1 MTARMRPPSIDELI
15 DRAPF
20 PTLEHIAVK
29 GFETLQQQQRMTV
42 TEAAEEYTRIGSGGG
57 HSVKWSLK
65 KTPYLKEP
73 QDVLTS
79 LEFQGM
85 IFVGPARTGKT
96 VMSLNWLSHTV
107 KTDPADMLYIH
118 MDRENARKWSNG
130 DLKRYLEASTQIR
143 AEQFTRRQ
151 DDNTFDKEFKSGMR
165 FLLAY
170 PTASNLSGITVPRGW
185 LIDYDRMDD
194 NVEGEGNPFDLL
206 QMRTT
211 TFKRFGMTVA
221 ESSPNPN
228 KEIQD
233 PKWRAPPHSPH
244 EAPPIRGIFELYNR
258 GDRRRWYWCCPHCKE
273 AFEPDFKLLR
283 YPDTADIM
291 EAREQTYMLCPIYA
305 CGGILEPHM
314 KEELNEGAT
323 WVKDGMIWV
332 PAEKKIVERNGMKAA
347 RSSIASFWMKGPAA
361 AYQDWGQLVE
371 KYLRAVKALADTAD
385 DAPLRKTVTT
395 DQGSYYIPHS
405 RLSERSPEDLKT
417 NAEDWDSTEEE
428 PTVPLGVRFLIATVD
443 VQKAAFVV
451 QVHGFTAT
459 GDMVVIDGFKLR
471 LSNRLNAA
479 DEKLPIDPAA
489 FGEDWDVIKQQVI
502 LKTYPLADG
511 SGRRMRI
518 RATGGDSGGA
528 EGVTGHAYNF
538 WRKLKKEGEGLHRR
552 FCLVKGEHSKTAP
565 HARTTWPDS
574 NQKGNGKLAIAK
586 GDVPV
591 ILLNSNLM
599 KDRVSGMLARR
610 VQDDGE
616 DASSGGMLRYPDWMP
631 AWFYT
636 QMTTEI
642 RTEKGWEN
650 PRKRR
655 NEAFDLAYYALGL
668 AIRPMEQNVPYVMF
682 NIDRLNYDE
691 PPGWAAEWDKNDLVY
706 GDETPLEPASAKKG
720 EMSFAD
726 LAAKLA

>member
-1 MTARMRPPSIDELI
+1 MRPPSINELI
-15 DRAPF
+15 DQAPF
-20 PTLEHIAVK
+20 RTLEDIAVK
-29 GFETLQQQQRMTV
+29 GFDSLEAQQRMSV
-42 TEAAEEYTRIGSGGG
+42 TEAAETYMKIGSGGG
-57 HSVKWSLK
+57 RSVPWSRK
-65 KTPYLKEP
+65 KTPYLCEP
-73 QDVLTS
+73 MDTLTS
-79 LEFQGM
+79 LDHQGM
-85 IFVGPARTGKT
+85 VFLGPARTGKT
-96 VMSLNWLSHTV
+96 MMSLGWLTHTV
-107 KTDPADMLYIH
+107 KTDPEDMLYIH

-130 DLKRYLEASTQIR
+130 DLKRYLEASTHVR
-143 AEQFTRRQ
+143 AEQFTTRQ

-211 TFKRFGMTVA
+211 TFGRFGMTVA

-233 PKWRAPPHSPH
+233 PKWSPPAHSPH

-258 GDRRRWYWCCPHCKE
+258 GDRRRWYWCCPHCNE

-283 YPDTADIM
+283 YPDSDDFM
-291 EAREQTYMLCPIYA
+291 EAREQTYMLCPAYQ
-305 CGGILEPHM
+305 CGGVLEPSM
-314 KEELNEGAT
+314 KEELNEVGR

-332 PAEKKIVERNGMKAA
+332 PSEQKIVERNGMKAA

-361 AYQDWGQLVE
+361 AYQQWGQLVE
-371 KYLRAVKALADTAD
+371 KYLRAMKALKDTAD
-385 DAPLRKTVTT
+385 DAPLRKTITT
-395 DQGSYYIPHS
+395 DQGTYYIPHS

-417 NAEDWDSTEEE
+417 NGEDWGSTESE
-428 PTVPLGVRFLIATVD
+428 PTVPHGVRFLIATAD

-459 GDMVVIDGFKLR
+459 GDMVVVDGFKLR
-471 LSNRLNAA
+471 LSDRVNGAG
-479 DEKLPIDPAA
+479 EKLPIDPAA
-489 FGEDWDVIKQQVI
+489 FREDWDVLVK
-502 LKTYPLADG
+502 LLDKTYPLADG
-511 SGRRMRI
+511 SGRRMKI
-518 RATGGDSGGA
+518 RALGSDSGGA
-528 EGVTGHAYNF
+528 EGVTSHAYNT
-538 WRKLKKEGEGLHRR
+538 WRKLRKEGTGHHRR
-552 FCLVKGEHSKTAP
+552 FCLIKGEPSKTAP

-574 NQKGNGKLAIAK
+574 SKKGKEAIAK

-599 KDRVSGMLARR
+599 KDRIATLLARR
-610 VQDDGE
+610 VEDSRQDE
-616 DASSGGMLRYPDWMP
+616 SVGGMLRYPEWMP
-631 AWFYT
+631 EWFYN

-668 AIRPMEQNVPYVMF
+668 AIRPMENTVPYILF
-682 NIDRLNYDE
+682 NVERIDWLV
-691 PPGWAAEWDKNDLVY
+691 PPSWAAEWDENDMVVDLNSAA
-706 GDETPLEPASAKKG
+706 TPEPKAKAG
-720 EMSFAD
+720 SFAE